1 METWDEL
8 DALVSG
14 IRKANEEWAKSADEL
29 QKQLDGFRDV
39 AEQIERH
46 FADLA
51 VYDAMCAV
59 SRRILNDAARI
70 HLARLN
76 YGLTRSAAMLWY
88 PMDDPRKELSSAPPD
103 TVYSLEVR
111 IGPRYL
117 LGAHAGNTAGDQ
129 RMSILIAGEKQLL
142 ATLPTTAERFQSA
155 LLQAFDNPQR
165 SRPAPEAETA
175 ESPADDSEGA
185 QATTD
190 GTAAEGAPSHG
201 PSRAEPAPS
210 EAAGAREEPTEAPAA
225 PATSDGEARPRAP
238 EAETVIELPGATKAS
253 GRKRTARQ
261 TPSAGS

>member
-39 AEQIERH
+39 AEQIGRH

-88 PMDDPRKELSSAPPD
+88 PMDEPRKELSSAPPD

-117 LGAHAGNTAGDQ
+117 LSAHADSAAGDQ

-155 LLQAFDNPQR
+155 LLRAFGNPQR
-165 SRPAPEAETA
+165 SAPAPEAETG
-175 ESPADDSEGA
+175 ESPTVDSEGA
-185 QATTD
+185 QATAD
-190 GTAAEGAPSHG
+190 GTQAQSN
-201 PSRAEPAPS
+201 
-210 EAAGAREEPTEAPAA
+210 
-225 PATSDGEARPRAP
+225 AP
-238 EAETVIELPGATKAS
+238 ESDTVIELPGATSAS
-253 GRKRTARQ
+253 RQKRGARR
-261 TPSAGS
+261 PPKDS